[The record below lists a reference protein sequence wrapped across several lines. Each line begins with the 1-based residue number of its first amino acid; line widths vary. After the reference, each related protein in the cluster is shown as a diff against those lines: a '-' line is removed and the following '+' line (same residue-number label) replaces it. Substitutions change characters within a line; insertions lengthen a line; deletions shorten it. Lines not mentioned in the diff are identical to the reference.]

1 VDLNQ
6 QHRSVRVELLI
17 LGCRMHLGEPATDDS
32 DSEFLNKQL
41 TLLHRLKWRL
51 HNHEQ
56 LCRYQKE
63 FLTACEAGANWYW
76 EEK

>member
-1 VDLNQ
+1 MNLD
-6 QHRSVRVELLI
+6 
-17 LGCRMHLGEPATDDS
+17 EPTIDDS

-56 LCRYQKE
+56 ISKYQE
-63 FLTACEAGANWYW
+63 DFLAACAFNYFVEPHKLKLNIQYTPVNTI
-76 EEK
+76 